1 MKQYTDLDP
10 EIIEARAK
18 IEAAYERFQAYA
30 NGPQPDPETVLR
42 MKSEFEVMAN
52 SCPSWINVSCMEPE
66 ERAAIKAFLKKHNPG
81 PRTAW
86 PDAT

>member
-18 IEAAYERFQAYA
+18 IEASIGRLKAHA
-30 NGPQPDPETVLR
+30 NGPQPDPETLVR
-42 MKSEFEVMAN
+42 MGTELKALVDS
-52 SCPSWINVSCMEPE
+52 SPSSWILVSHMEPA
-66 ERAAIKAFLKKHNPG
+66 ERARILSDLNG
-81 PRTAW
+81 W